1 MPKAKVA
8 APATHRH
15 WALTTPPPFPAIAMR
30 VMEILARDNGAVQ
43 EVVECI
49 QSDPI
54 FAAEILRVANSALYG
69 AANEIKSVQRATAT
83 LGLDFIKALA
93 VTVSM
98 RGHVKSGMKIPVL
111 RTCWRHCMA
120 SAVLAQEV
128 AAACGLKE
136 DEAYTAALLHDIGRI
151 GLMAA
156 YPIEY
161 ASVLEFSG
169 AESFNLM
176 DCERELFD
184 IDHCQAGAWLAEAW
198 NLPPH
203 FKNITAHHHDEV
215 PAGSSDLL
223 AVVALACQLATA
235 LDFGVMAGRANLSF
249 DEVRTRLPKAAH
261 ARFRPSPAVLKRK
274 VEARLKALKLH

>member
-1 MPKAKVA
+1 
-8 APATHRH
+8 
-15 WALTTPPPFPAIAMR
+15 MR
-30 VMEILARDNGAVQ
+30 VMEILERDHCAVQ

-69 AANEIKSVQRATAT
+69 FSDEIKSVQHATLT

-93 VTVSM
+93 VTVGM
-98 RGHVKSGMKIPVL
+98 RAHVQSGMKIPVL
-111 RTCWRHCMA
+111 RRCWRHCMA

-128 AAACGLKE
+128 AAACGMKE
-136 DEAYTAALLHDIGRI
+136 DEAYTAALLHDIGRM

-169 AESFNLM
+169 AESFNLL

-184 IDHCQAGAWLAEAW
+184 VDHCQAGAWLAEAW
-198 NLPPH
+198 RLPPH
-203 FKNITAHHHDEV
+203 FKHIAAHHHDEV
-215 PAGSSDLL
+215 PAGSTDLL
-223 AVVALACQLATA
+223 AVVALACQIATA
-235 LDFGVMAGRANLSF
+235 LDFGVMAGRASPTIDDLRS
-249 DEVRTRLPKAAH
+249 RLPKPAQ
-261 ARFRPSPAVLKRK
+261 ARFLPSPAVLKKK
-274 VEARLKALKLH
+274 VEARLKVLKLR